1 MSDDWDKAI
10 NKNLE
15 QFIIPQ
21 PSVPHNVMYRER
33 SSSIQERKSL
43 LPLWATRTQ
52 KITWFP
58 HNMSNPLAIT
68 PTSFK
73 TSLTV
78 ALTSH
83 TSQPPAHA
91 SSPASIFW
99 SPSFQST
106 HCYSVGGPSQSTIGG
121 CQGSNPCTI
130 IISLL
135 LTTTYLNNRVLL
147 QQRHS
152 EHVHES

>member
-1 MSDDWDKAI
+1 MHTKT
-10 NKNLE
+10 
-15 QFIIPQ
+15 
-21 PSVPHNVMYRER
+21 
-33 SSSIQERKSL
+33 SSIKQRKSL
-43 LPLWATRTQ
+43 FPLWATWIQ

-78 ALTSH
+78 ASTSH
-83 TSQPPAHA
+83 TSQLPAHA
-91 SSPASIFW
+91 SPPVSIFW

-106 HCYSVGGPSQSTIGG
+106 HCYSVGSPSQSTIGG
-121 CQGSNPCTI
+121 CQGSNPCTII

-152 EHVHES
+152 EHVLESKLGSSFHFMYDGWESCLWHTYFQTHLP